1 MILSMSEI
9 FFDLDSWLFW
19 TQLMMENGIRNDDE
33 KKKEIIVIWFIY
45 IFAYT
50 IHIHIGR
57 VSEA

>member
-1 MILSMSEI
+1 MSEI